1 MHFDQSD
8 VEVVINVARQ
18 AAELVRRMQEAG
30 LRGVHSKSSAGDLV
44 TEADV
49 ASEHLIRDALHHRY
63 PDVGLWGEESNTM
76 PHTDY
81 FWLVDPIDGT
91 TNYAFGLD
99 YNAVNIALQRHKE
112 TLLGVTCQIHTGRV
126 YYSLAGAGAF
136 RREANGDEVRLHVNA
151 VDELRRA
158 LVATGFPYHSGVSAD
173 NNTAEFA
180 RVTALSGSIRCLGAA
195 ALDLAHVA
203 SGALAAFWEGWLNA
217 WDAAPGVL
225 FVREA
230 GGRVTDYGGQEWTIH
245 SGSLVSSNGQPGI
258 HDALL
263 AAINDARAGLPESRL
278 RKG

>member
-1 MHFDQSD
+1 MHLDHKDLQA
-8 VEVVINVARQ
+8 VVGVARE
-18 AAELVRRMQEAG
+18 AGELVRRMQAAG
-30 LRGVHSKSSAGDLV
+30 LRDVHSKTSAGDLV

-49 ASEHLIRDALHHRY
+49 ASERLIRDLLGNLY
-63 PDVGLWGEESNTM
+63 PGVGLWGEESNTM
-76 PHTDY
+76 PATDY

-99 YNAVNIALQRHKE
+99 YNAVNIALQHRE
-112 TLLGVTCQIHTGRV
+112 QTLLGVTYQIHTGRI
-126 YYSLAGAGAF
+126 YAGLAGHGAV
-136 RREANGDEVRLHVNA
+136 RRDPDGVEIPLRVNA

-173 NNTAEFA
+173 NNTREFA
-180 RVTALSGSIRCLGAA
+180 AITALSGSVRCLGAA

-203 SGALAAFWEGWLNA
+203 GGALAAFWEGWLNA

-230 GGRVTDYGGQEWTIH
+230 GGRVTDYNGEEWTIH
-245 SGSLVSSNGQPGI
+245 SGPLVSSNGRPGV

-263 AAINDARAGLPESRL
+263 AAIRDARAGLPESRL
-278 RKG
+278 KKG